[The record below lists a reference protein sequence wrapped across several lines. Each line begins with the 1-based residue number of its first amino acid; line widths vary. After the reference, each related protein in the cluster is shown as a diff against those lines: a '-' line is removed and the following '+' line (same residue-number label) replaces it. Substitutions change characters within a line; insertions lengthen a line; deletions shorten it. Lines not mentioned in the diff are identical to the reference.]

1 MIRNIG
7 YWLVRL
13 ARPPLFS
20 VRIRRG
26 SVQPSKGQV
35 PPGVLNDF
43 LAVVRDFGID
53 DGYVDCVTSSGRVLA
68 RFSPAVPGS
77 SHQRFRNV
85 LGAHRIRV

>member
-1 MIRNIG
+1 MIRNAG

-13 ARPPLFS
+13 ARPPIFS

-26 SVQPSKGQV
+26 IVQPSKGLV

-43 LAVVRDFGID
+43 RAVVQDFGID
-53 DGYVDCVTSSGRVLA
+53 AGYVDCVASFGRVLA
-68 RFSPAVPGS
+68 RFSPEVPDS

-85 LGAHRIRV
+85 LGAHPIRA